1 MNFEQLEQL
10 RYLFNDDILMN
21 RRIAKVADN
30 IFGPKV
36 RTFINFVSV
45 GRRFESLSCTNVQE
59 RIIGKKVNEGF
70 F

>member
-21 RRIAKVADN
+21 AKVADN